1 VASCSAREPV
11 AIGPPLQGDSWV
23 AANAC
28 CTVSPHRGAMIPVG
42 GRING
47 SERYAVDWVRFDL
60 TAHPLVD
67 VQTGQMATSAGDRT
81 RNESYFAY
89 DQPLLA
95 VADATVVS
103 VVTDQPEA
111 RPHTFLTGLRLDQ
124 YGGNQVILD
133 LGSGAY
139 AFYGHM
145 KPDSATVRPGDRV
158 RKGQEIGRLGNSGN
172 TSEPH
177 VHFHVMTS
185 PLPLTADN
193 VPFVIDRFDHL
204 GVVTPDG
211 VVANPTAGPRTAEL
225 PLAGSTAIYSRR

>member
-1 VASCSAREPV
+1 
-11 AIGPPLQGDSWV
+11 
-23 AANAC
+23 
-28 CTVSPHRGAMIPVG
+28 MIPIG

-60 TAHPLVD
+60 NARPLVD
-67 VQTGQMATSAGDRT
+67 VQKGLEATSAGDRT
-81 RNESYFAY
+81 RNESYLAY

-111 RPHTFLTGLRLDQ
+111 TPQTLPTGLRLDQ
-124 YGGNQVILD
+124 YGGNQVTLD
-133 LGSGAY
+133 LGSGGNALY
-139 AFYGHM
+139 AHM

-158 RKGQEIGRLGNSGN
+158 TKGQEIGRLGNSGN

-177 VHFHVMTS
+177 LHFHVMTS
-185 PLPLTADN
+185 PQPLTADN
-193 VPFVIDRFDHL
+193 VPFVIDRFDYV

-211 VVANPTAGPRTAEL
+211 LVANPPAGPRTDEL
-225 PLAGSTAIYSRR
+225 PLAESTANYPRR